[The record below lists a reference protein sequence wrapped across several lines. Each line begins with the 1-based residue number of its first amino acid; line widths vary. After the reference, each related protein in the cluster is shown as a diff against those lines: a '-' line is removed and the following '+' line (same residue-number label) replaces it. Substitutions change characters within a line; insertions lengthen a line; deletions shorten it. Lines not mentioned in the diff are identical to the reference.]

1 MQRKKI
7 TRIAI
12 AAVPFA
18 LIVALAAVGFCA
30 EEGAGHADAAAH
42 HAAQMKDFMWRWID
56 FAALAAILVW
66 AIKKADV
73 KGTLANRSATIRR
86 QLEEAVA
93 ARELAEAKM
102 NEYSDKLS
110 KANKEIE
117 EMSANMKREGELEK
131 ERIVAE
137 AQASAARILE
147 QAEAA
152 ANQEVQKARAEL
164 RAEAAKLAVE
174 LAEEKIKANIAKGD
188 QDKLVGEYISKVVT
202 LH

>member
-7 TRIAI
+7 TRIAV

-18 LIVALAAVGFCA
+18 LIVGLCAIGYCA
-30 EEGAGHADAAAH
+30 EEGAH
-42 HAAQMKDFMWRWID
+42 HVDKAAQMKDFMWRCVD
-56 FAALAAILVW
+56 FAVLAGILVY
-66 AIKKADV
+66 AIKKADM
-73 KGTLANRSATIRR
+73 KGTLAARRSTIER
-86 QLEEAVA
+86 QLKEAVA
-93 ARELAEAKM
+93 ARELAEAKF
-102 NEYSDKLS
+102 NEYSDKLAR
-110 KANKEIE
+110 ANKDIE

-131 ERIVAE
+131 ERIIAE
-137 AQASAARILE
+137 AQTTAARILE

-174 LAEEKIKANIAKGD
+174 LAEQKIKANIAKGD
-188 QDKLVGEYISKVVT
+188 QDKLVGDYISKVVT